1 MREPDLVCAYPALVV
16 RQRQRNGYRSRLIL
30 FSDREKAAAAHTT
43 VIEKPCD
50 IAIDIPRRGRIKT
63 VHSVAVLAGV
73 GEHGQRNIRAF
84 VIEYAKRSI
93 CHLPSKIIK
102 LRKK

>member
-16 RQRQRNGYRSRLIL
+16 RQRQRNGYRSRLVL
-30 FSDREKAAAAHTT
+30 FSDREKTAAAHTP

-50 IAIDIPRRGRIKT
+50 TAIDIPRRGRIKT

-73 GEHGQRNIRAF
+73 GEHGQRNICAF

-93 CHLPSKIIK
+93 CHFPSKIIK

>member
-1 MREPDLVCAYPALVV
+1 MREPYPVCTDSPLVI

-30 FSDREKAAAAHTT
+30 FSNREKAAAAHTT

-84 VIEYAKRSI
+84 DIEYAKRSI
-93 CHLPSKIIK
+93 RHLPSK
-102 LRKK
+102 

>member
-1 MREPDLVCAYPALVV
+1 MREPYPICTDSPLVI
-16 RQRQRNGYRSRLIL
+16 RQRQRNGYRSRLVL
-30 FSDREKAAAAHTT
+30 FSDREKTAAAHTP

-50 IAIDIPRRGRIKT
+50 TAIDIPRRGRIKT

-93 CHLPSKIIK
+93 CHFPSKK
-102 LRKK
+102 